1 MARKQRWF
9 KNFDDEVVDKTFK
22 LDGRQNTQITQQDLA
37 ITKLFTEND
46 FQSDRFCELID
57 NNRNQRV
64 TIFSSYLSRQNP
76 LSFLQQIVI
85 EDENGS

>member
-76 LSFLQQIVI
+76 LSFLQKIVI